1 MQAVPDRARDAAGP
15 RGGQGLWPPPLPP
28 PPNTGTLLLI
38 LLRSYDWVAQ
48 RDVAIKVI
56 DLEDMCEPA

>member
-1 MQAVPDRARDAAGP
+1 MLPGRGAGKGFGRRRCRRRRTP
-15 RGGQGLWPPPLPP
+15 ALF
-28 PPNTGTLLLI
+28 LI
-38 LLRSYDWVAQ
+38 LLRSYDRVAQ